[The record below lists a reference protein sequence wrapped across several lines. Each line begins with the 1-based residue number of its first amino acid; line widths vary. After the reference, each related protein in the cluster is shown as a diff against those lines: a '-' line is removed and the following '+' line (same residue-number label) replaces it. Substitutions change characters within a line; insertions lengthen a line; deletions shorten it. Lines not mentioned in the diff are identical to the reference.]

1 MSLPEEARG
10 DAPRAG
16 ALPGAPLSR
25 ASCRM
30 FALLDLAFEDS
41 PACPGGGYTSVRGRY
56 TKQHWLLM
64 QQLVEIDAGDPIF
77 YCSDPFELMHKL
89 MTRSAYVLS
98 TKHRKDGQGC
108 RDKGPFGGA
117 SESGDRVFTLPY
129 GQGLRVKSSGTEGAM
144 CGSSRLTPRA
154 TAAVTMMSSRR
165 TQEGGL
171 AEAPPL
177 SQHHPTTDGPREAT
191 AQSARPG

>member
-1 MSLPEEARG
+1 
-10 DAPRAG
+10 
-16 ALPGAPLSR
+16 
-25 ASCRM
+25 M

-108 RDKGPFGGA
+108 PDKGPFGGA
-117 SESGDRVFTLPY
+117 SESGDRVAAKSPPPHPRRQNLVDRVFTLFVPLAL
-129 GQGLRVKSSGTEGAM
+129 GLPFLGLPLREPLAPLVDPPTHAHLRTL
-144 CGSSRLTPRA
+144 CRLGRSMHT
-154 TAAVTMMSSRR
+154 
-165 TQEGGL
+165 
-171 AEAPPL
+171 
-177 SQHHPTTDGPREAT
+177 
-191 AQSARPG
+191 